1 MRVQPSHLARAPEL
15 LVAVGVLVVGGIEA
29 VSTNLSGYGSG
40 PALVQA
46 VAVLG
51 TATAVAAMRRA
62 PWLSFGVLWAL
73 LILQAATTTDVLLVQ
88 IAVVGVAFGIARWG
102 STVLLWVS
110 GISIPIAAV
119 ISFLYIN
126 SLAYTLWQTR
136 IARNLIVPLVDA
148 GIAWPV
154 FVLPLILSV
163 LALPWL
169 AGLVTRYWG
178 AARRSQRSQAE
189 AESAAARAAVE
200 RERMAEIATL
210 RENQARLARDV
221 HDVVGHSLTV
231 ILAQAESAQFLD
243 DSKPEA
249 LKATMATIARSAR
262 SSLQEVR
269 AVLSSPDG
277 TTGHP
282 TDLDALISSTRE
294 SGLSIVVADTGVV
307 RPLPPELA
315 TVAFRVLQEMLTN
328 ALKHGRRD
336 SVVAVHREWGD
347 LLRLT
352 VTNQPGDAPAPG
364 DAGHPGGEGLP
375 GMRRRVESVG
385 GSLLV
390 STGVDGSFVVTA
402 VLPLRAGA
410 PYPAVRV

>member
-1 MRVQPSHLARAPEL
+1 MKMQPGRIARAPEL
-15 LVAVGVLVVGGIEA
+15 LAAVAVLVIGAIE
-29 VSTNLSGYGSG
+29 VSSANLSGYGSG
-40 PALVQA
+40 PALVQT

-51 TATAVAAMRRA
+51 TATAVATTRRA
-62 PWLSFGVLWAL
+62 PWVSFCVLWAL

-88 IAVVGVAFGIARWG
+88 IAVVFVAFGIARWG
-102 STVLLWVS
+102 STALLWVS
-110 GISIPIAAV
+110 GISIPVAAA
-119 ISFLYIN
+119 ITFLYIN
-126 SLAYTLWQTR
+126 LLAYTLWQTR

-169 AGLVTRYWG
+169 AGLVARYWG
-178 AARRSQRSQAE
+178 AARRSQLSQAE
-189 AESAAARAAVE
+189 AESAAARAADE
-200 RERMAEIATL
+200 RERMAEIASL

-231 ILAQAESAQFLD
+231 ILAQAEAAQFLD
-243 DSKPEA
+243 DSEPEA

-282 TDLDALISSTRE
+282 TDLDALVSSTRE
-294 SGLSIVVADTGVV
+294 SGLPIVVADTGAV

-336 SVVAVHREWGD
+336 SMVAVHRDWGD
-347 LLRLT
+347 MLRLT
-352 VTNQPGDAPAPG
+352 VTNQPGSPSAPAGPE
-364 DAGHPGGEGLP
+364 HPGGEGLP

-402 VLPLRAGA
+402 TLPLRAGA
-410 PYPAVRV
+410 PIPAVRV